1 MTDIK
6 TLLKSYADEQ
16 YKNFHA
22 SLCPG
27 ADNIIGVRMPD
38 LRKIAKQIAAGA
50 DVREYLD
57 SIKGNSYEERV
68 IEGLVIGYAKL
79 SPEERRYYLKKFI
92 PRIDSW
98 AVCDTCCGN
107 LKFVK
112 NDLTDMH
119 TFILPYL
126 KSNREFEV
134 RFAVVLL
141 MDYYLTDA
149 YYDETLKLI
158 SEITH
163 SGYYV
168 KMAAAWAVSVA
179 FIKNPE
185 KGKTF
190 LASNVLDEFTQNKAI
205 SKIRDSYRVLPE
217 DKVFV
222 KAFRR
227 KK

>member
-6 TLLKSYADEQ
+6 ALLEKYTDEK
-16 YKNFHA
+16 YRKFHS

-27 ADNIIGVRMPD
+27 SDNIIGVRVPD
-38 LRKIAKQIAAGA
+38 LRKIAKQTAS
-50 DVREYLD
+50 DVNVREYLD
-57 SIKGNSYEERV
+57 SKKGSTYEERV

-79 SPEERRYYLKKFI
+79 SPDERRYYLKKFI

-98 AVCDTCCGN
+98 AVCDICCGN

-112 NDLTDMH
+112 KDLSAMH
-119 TFILPYL
+119 AFVVPYL
-126 KSNREFEV
+126 KSSNEFEV
-134 RFAVVLL
+134 RFAVVML
-141 MDYYLTDA
+141 MDYYLTEE

-163 SGYYV
+163 NGYYV
-168 KMAAAWAVSVA
+168 KMAAAWAVSTA

-185 KGKTF
+185 KCKIF
-190 LASNVLDEFTQNKAI
+190 LSSDVLDEFTQNKAI
-205 SKIRDSYRVLPE
+205 SKIRDSYRVSPE
-217 DKVFV
+217 DKELV
-222 KAFRR
+222 KAFR